1 MLYLSEKFHILFSKE
16 RLLNKRNEIISK
28 YRNVEKCR
36 IQLFYLFHY
45 QQNIYDKMTWN
56 NGSCTL
62 FDYDIYIY
70 IIYIYIYI
78 YIHIHIYI
86 NVYIL
91 YIILYIYIH
100 IYIYSIFERNH
111 NAWKVSVLKIRI
123 ILRVNNAETTLKKIF
138 DYNVSVCVCV
148 CVCLRPSTS
157 TWNSYNIRKTN
168 QRYCVEDVILSVQ
181 SLHRYF

>member
-1 MLYLSEKFHILFSKE
+1 MLCLSEKFHILFSKE
-16 RLLNKRNEIISK
+16 RILNKRNEIISK

-56 NGSCTL
+56 NGSCAL

-70 IIYIYIYI
+70 IYYIHIYNIYIYTHIYTYIYIYIYI
-78 YIHIHIYI
+78 YKCIYI
-86 NVYIL
+86 IY
-91 YIILYIYIH
+91 YIIYTY
-100 IYIYSIFERNH
+100 IYIYSIFERNY

-148 CVCLRPSTS
+148 CVCVCVFTS
-157 TWNSYNIRKTN
+157 IHLEGFICLE
-168 QRYCVEDVILSVQ
+168 QL
-181 SLHRYF
+181 